1 MKTKSGTEGK
11 FMKKVL
17 ALILAA
23 LFLVSAVALVSCG
36 GNPDVT
42 SGTTAPATS
51 GTTSSSEVT
60 KPTEPTQSTA
70 TTATTETTA
79 TTTETT
85 ATTATTTEP
94 EPEPEPILPEG
105 KSLKVLAIG
114 NSFSVDA
121 MEYLDDIAKSAG
133 YTDIVLGNLYISGC
147 SLEQHVQ
154 TLSQSTL
161 PYDFYLNNDG
171 KWTKTKSKLIDGL
184 RYAEW
189 DVVTFQQA
197 SGLSGVESSYEPH
210 LTSLIETVKTSCPE
224 AKLVWHMTWAY
235 QSNSSHSDFARYGRN
250 QKTMYD
256 SILSAV
262 RKAVLTGHKDDFAGV
277 IPSGTAIQNIR
288 TCYIGDTVTRD
299 GYHLSYDMG
308 RYTAALTW
316 FKALTGADLS
326 AVTYVPNEYRYL
338 LGTRAALAAKE
349 AAENACRHPFEP
361 KASTYV
367 NDTDTET
374 KKADLEKLGLNPDDF
389 TMIELDIVPYAYY
402 NSVSGMLLTSKAGG
416 STASNINNFAASR
429 LLSKKELPAG
439 SVIVLE
445 SGWKYRPEG
454 WRYAGAKNSDKIRPG
469 NTNEEVVTVTEEWW
483 GKFIFR
489 AFNLSKADGAALT
502 AEEAESAVHA
512 LRIYV
517 PKAGK

>member
-1 MKTKSGTEGK
+1 MKIKSSTEGK
-11 FMKKVL
+11 IMKKVL

-23 LFLVSAVALVSCG
+23 LFLISAVALVSCG
-36 GNPDVT
+36 DKPDAT
-42 SGTTAPATS
+42 SGTTAS
-51 GTTSSSEVT
+51 TTSDTTNSSEAT

-79 TTTETT
+79 TTTETE
-85 ATTATTTEP
+85 TTATTVTTA
-94 EPEPEPILPEG
+94 EPEPEPILPDG

-121 MEYLDDIAKSAG
+121 MEYLYDIAKSAG

-154 TLSQSTL
+154 TLSQNTL

-171 KWTKTKSKLIDGL
+171 KWTKTKSKLVSGL
-184 RYAEW
+184 KYTDW
-189 DVVTFQQA
+189 DVVTLQQS

-210 LTSLIETVKTSCPE
+210 LTSLIETVKTACPN

-235 QSNSSHSDFARYGRN
+235 QSNSSHSDFAKYDRN
-250 QKTMYD
+250 QETMYK
-256 SILSAV
+256 SIVSAV
-262 RKAVLTGHKDDFAGV
+262 NKAVLSGHKDDFVGV
-277 IPSGTAIQNIR
+277 IPTGTAIQNIR

-299 GYHLSYDMG
+299 GYHLSYDIG

-316 FKALTGADLS
+316 LKALTGADRS
-326 AVTYVPNEYRYL
+326 TVTYVPNEYRYL
-338 LGTRAALAAKE
+338 LGTRATLAAKE

-367 NDTDTET
+367 NDMDTET

-389 TMIELDIVPYAYY
+389 TMIELDIVPCAYY

-416 STASNINNFAASR
+416 STASNINDFAASR

-445 SGWKYRPEG
+445 NGWKYRPEG

-469 NTNEEVVTVTEEWW
+469 NTSEEVVKVTEEWW
-483 GKFIFR
+483 GKFVFR
-489 AFNLSKADGAALT
+489 AFNLSKADGTALT
-502 AEEAESAVHA
+502 AEEAESATGA